1 MRRVAKRISETPAK
15 SFGMYERA
23 SREELAGRA
32 PIRME
37 FGRPFADTPAHIK
50 QATIDALV
58 AGHVHYSDPAGLPEL
73 REALA
78 GKLREHN
85 RLPGVA
91 ADDILVTN
99 GMSHAA
105 FITFMALLDPEDEV
119 ILLAPYYPQHLG
131 KIELTGGR
139 PVVVDLDADNGFSID
154 LGAIEAAITP
164 RTRAILL
171 VNPANPTGRVYTHA
185 ELRGLADLAIA
196 HDLVVVSDEIYED
209 VIFDGLPHISIG
221 ALDGMADR
229 TVSMYAFTKSH
240 AMDGWRIGYLTAPKW
255 LRPALMKV
263 STNDITHVNTF
274 IQYGAK
280 AAIEGP
286 QEVLDGLLAED
297 REKRDF
303 TVASLN
309 QMPGVRCASP
319 QAATFAFPNVSAVG
333 IPSQQLAEMI
343 LEKAG
348 VAVEAGRFHGEA
360 GEGHLRISFGSV
372 SMPELENAM
381 QRLARF
387 FNAL

>member
-23 SREELAGRA
+23 ARA
-32 PIRME
+32 EATGSQPIRME
-37 FGRPFADTPAHIK
+37 FGRPFADTPEHIK
-50 QATIDALV
+50 QATIEAIA
-58 AGHVHYSDPAGLPEL
+58 AGHVHYSHPAGLPEL
-73 REALA
+73 REAA
-78 GKLREHN
+78 AIKLRERN
-85 RLPGVA
+85 RLPDVT
-91 ADDILVTN
+91 ADDVLVTN

-119 ILLAPYYPQHLG
+119 ILLSPYYPQHLG

-139 PVVVDLDADNGFSID
+139 PVVVDLDASDGYSID
-154 LGAIEAAITP
+154 HGAIAAAITP

-221 ALDGMADR
+221 ALEGMSDR

-240 AMDGWRIGYLTAPKW
+240 AMDGWRVGYLTAPRW
-255 LRPALMKV
+255 LLPALMKV

-274 IQYGAK
+274 VQYGAK

-286 QEVLDGLLAED
+286 QEVLEHLLAED

-319 QAATFAFPNVSAVG
+319 QAATFAFPDVSSLG
-333 IPSQQLAEMI
+333 IPSQELAERI
-343 LEKAG
+343 LDQAG
-348 VAVEAGRFHGEA
+348 VAVEAGSFHGHA